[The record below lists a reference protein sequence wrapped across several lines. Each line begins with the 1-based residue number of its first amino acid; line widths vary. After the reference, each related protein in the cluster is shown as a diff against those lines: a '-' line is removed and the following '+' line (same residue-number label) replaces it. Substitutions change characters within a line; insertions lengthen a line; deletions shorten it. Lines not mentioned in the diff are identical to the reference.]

1 MESHSWEKKRS
12 KGPAKRWSS
21 PYKWR
26 TSEKTMR
33 LESRQRQKAQTIK
46 AKKNCQ
52 MAKSGNLW
60 QTNITIE
67 NYTIYSGFT
76 HWNWWFSI
84 VVPLDSKHCYVRFPV
99 CHRSWPGRT
108 MPIRG
113 ATFLRNLRKSNKI
126 AAERCGRSRSVGFS
140 NLCPYTYIYNY
151 IYILIIYITIYIL
164 NIYIYITIIYI
175 YCIYNYI
182 YIRIH
187 TYHTLPYHTL
197 PYPTLPYLTLPYH
210 CIT

>member
-1 MESHSWEKKRS
+1 MESHSWEKKQRS

-126 AAERCGRSRSVGFS
+126 AAERCGRSQSVGFS
-140 NLCPYTYIYNY
+140 NLCPYTYIY
-151 IYILIIYITIYIL
+151 I
-164 NIYIYITIIYI
+164 
-175 YCIYNYI
+175 
-182 YIRIH
+182 
-187 TYHTLPYHTL
+187 
-197 PYPTLPYLTLPYH
+197 
-210 CIT
+210 